1 MRAAEEVQ
9 ALAERLDEIADPAAR
24 DCADELAAA
33 IVALYGDALER
44 ILALGGDELLERLLA
59 DEDLAGLLLVHGLH
73 PLDLETR
80 VRNALD
86 EVRPYLESHGGD
98 IELLGL
104 DDGIARLRL
113 RGSCDGCAASAATLE
128 SAVETALREAAP
140 DLAGMDVEGASKPPP
155 KRPPA
160 SSPEW
165 IALDG
170 AADIPRGALAPVTSG
185 LVIAN
190 VAGTLLAYRNSCAKC
205 GGALDS
211 ALLLGGTLTCAACG
225 GSFDL
230 PRAGRSTNGDGL
242 QLDPVPL
249 LRSKGTVKVALSG
262 AIAPLR
268 REEPPHAEAATC
280 QLCPTGIGED
290 HRHLLQLYE
299 RRIVCVCE
307 TCWSMRSGDSEY
319 RPCGVRTLWLD
330 DFELPDEVWAGLQ
343 IPIGLAFVMRS
354 SMTGT
359 VVALY
364 PSPAGATESE
374 VDMFAWAA
382 MCDAN
387 PVLDRLEA
395 DAEALVV
402 NRLAG
407 AGGPLYAIAPI
418 DQCYRLV
425 GMVKARWEGISGGR
439 AIESAVAE
447 FFDDLRDRAMVGA
460 S

>member
-1 MRAAEEVQ
+1 MHDDVQ
-9 ALAERLDEIADPAAR
+9 ALSERLDEIGDPAAR
-24 DCADELAAA
+24 ECADELAGA
-33 IVALYGDALER
+33 IVALYGDALAR
-44 ILALGGDELLERLLA
+44 ILELGGDELRERLA
-59 DEDLAGLLLVHGLH
+59 DDDDLGGLLLAHGLH
-73 PLDLETR
+73 PVPLEER
-80 VRNALD
+80 VRTALD

-98 IELLGL
+98 IELLGIA
-104 DDGIARLRL
+104 DGVARLRL

-128 SAVETALREAAP
+128 SAVEQALRDAAP
-140 DLAGMDVEGASKPPP
+140 DLEGMDVEGAVQRPA
-155 KRPPA
+155 RPPA

-170 AADIPRGALAPVTSG
+170 AKDIPRGALAKVTSA

-190 VAGTLLAYRNSCAKC
+190 VAGTLLAYRNTCATC
-205 GGALDS
+205 SATIDD

-225 GSFDL
+225 ASFDL
-230 PRAGRSTNGDGL
+230 PRAGRSTNGDER
-242 QLDPVPL
+242 QLEPVPL
-249 LRSKGTVKVALSG
+249 LRHKGEVKVALAG
-262 AIAPLR
+262 ALAPAR
-268 REEPPHAEAATC
+268 GDDAAHAGAGTC
-280 QLCPTGIGED
+280 QLCPTGISDD
-290 HRHLLQLYE
+290 HRHLLHLYE

-307 TCWSMRSGDSEY
+307 TCWSTHSGDSDY
-319 RPCGVRTLWLD
+319 RPCGVRTVWLD
-330 DFELPDEVWAGLQ
+330 DFALPDELWAQLQ
-343 IPIGLAFVMRS
+343 IPIGLTFVMRS

-374 VDMFAWAA
+374 VDLFAWAA

-387 PVLDRLEA
+387 PVLERLEA

-402 NRLAG
+402 NRLG
-407 AGGPLYAIAPI
+407 DQPQYAIAPI

-425 GMVKARWEGISGGR
+425 GLIKSRWEGISGGR

-447 FFDDLRDRAMVGA
+447 FFDELHDRAPVGA